1 MTDDERA
8 GLGYAPELAVL
19 DVLRAAGHA
28 TCAALAAAHP
38 NTEHGLQCPEHHLA
52 TRIYAAIVQLDRAI
66 AAYCACVL
74 ACSRADDDVNF

>member
-8 GLGYAPELAVL
+8 SLGYAPELAVL
-19 DVLRAAGHA
+19 DVLRAAAHA

-38 NTEHGLQCPEHHLA
+38 NTEYDLQCPEHDLA

-66 AAYCACVL
+66 AAYCASVL
-74 ACSRADDDVNF
+74 TCSRDDDDVNF